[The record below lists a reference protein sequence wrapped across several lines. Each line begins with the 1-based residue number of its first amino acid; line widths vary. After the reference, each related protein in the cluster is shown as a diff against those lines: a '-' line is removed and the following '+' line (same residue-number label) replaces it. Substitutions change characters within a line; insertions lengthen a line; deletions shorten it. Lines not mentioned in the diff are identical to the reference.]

1 MVWNVLLTIT
11 TDFTWRLD
19 LEIWPGDMTR
29 RLDPETWPGDLTQRL
44 DPETWPRDFIQRLH
58 TETSPRDFTKRLT
71 WSDPFLQTLPGDLA
85 LETWPGDLTRRLDPE
100 TWPRDLTR
108 RLDPETWPRDL
119 TRRLDPE
126 TSYRDFTQRLH
137 PKTHLEWSFFIIS
150 CLQIWSQKFFKFV
163 WRCEKKN
170 RFSEVLQDVPFLLST
185 FWICLVILLSF
196 LDFHGNIMGNDV
208 SQKYST

>member
-29 RLDPETWPGDLTQRL
+29 RLDPETWPGDLTQ
-44 DPETWPRDFIQRLH
+44 
-58 TETSPRDFTKRLT
+58 
-71 WSDPFLQTLPGDLA
+71 
-85 LETWPGDLTRRLDPE
+85 
-100 TWPRDLTR
+100 

-163 WRCEKKN
+163 WRCEKKTDFQ
-170 RFSEVLQDVPFLLST
+170 RFCKMCLSCLAHSEYVWWFYWV
-185 FWICLVILLSF
+185 F

>member
-85 LETWPGDLTRRLDPE
+85 LETWPGHLTRRLDPE
-100 TWPRDLTR
+100 TWPRD
-108 RLDPETWPRDL
+108 
-119 TRRLDPE
+119 
-126 TSYRDFTQRLH
+126 FIQRLH
-137 PKTHLEWSFFIIS
+137 TETSPKDS
-150 CLQIWSQKFFKFV
+150 
-163 WRCEKKN
+163 
-170 RFSEVLQDVPFLLST
+170 PG
-185 FWICLVILLSF
+185 VILLYNFLFTNLKPKIFQVCMKMWEKKTDFQRFCKMCLSCLAHSEYVWWFYWVF